1 MAFTKRIKK
10 AAERIYIDKEDVQTI
25 LSEIS
30 YQRHIARYGMVRQW
44 CYGNVVD
51 FASGCGYGTWMIS
64 HNPDVDNTIGIDIDE
79 GAVKHAK
86 ENFEEDNVTFY
97 QEDANNIKS
106 LMKDAGMKKVDVL
119 VSLETIEHIEDTSLV
134 PTVANK
140 CKAENVIVS
149 FPSKKS
155 THFNPFHAHDFRTQD
170 IVDLFEEYTLIDEV
184 VLDRELTILRFK
196 RNH

>member
-1 MAFTKRIKK
+1 MIVLT
-10 AAERIYIDKEDVQTI
+10 
-25 LSEIS
+25 IS
-30 YQRHIARYGMVRQW
+30 YQRHIARYGMIRQW

-79 GAVKHAK
+79 SAIKHAK
-86 ENFEEDNVTFY
+86 ENFEEENVTFY
-97 QEDANNIKS
+97 QEDANNVKS

-119 VSLETIEHIEDTSLV
+119 VSLETIEHIEDTSIV

-170 IVDLFEEYTLIDEV
+170 IVDLFEEYTLIDEII
-184 VLDRELTILRFK
+184 LDKELTILRFK
-196 RNH
+196 RNHLRQT

>member
-1 MAFTKRIKK
+1 MIHTKRIKK
-10 AAERIYIDKEDVQTI
+10 ASERIYLDKQDVQTI

-30 YQRHIARYGMVRQW
+30 YQRHIARYGMIRQW

-64 HNPDVDNTIGIDIDE
+64 HNPDVKKTIGIDIDE
-79 GAVKHAK
+79 GAIDHAK
-86 ENFEEDNVTFY
+86 EEFEEKNVKFY
-97 QEDANNIKS
+97 CAYGNEIDKITKENEIE
-106 LMKDAGMKKVDVL
+106 KVDVL
-119 VSLETIEHIEDTSLV
+119 VSLETIEHIEDTSIV
-134 PTVANK
+134 PEVANK

-170 IVDLFEEYTLIDEV
+170 IVDLFTEYSLIDEII
-184 VLDRELTILRFK
+184 LDRELTILRFK